1 MIKKYVIGKKVN
13 VSALFVTTV
22 FTVDHKNLDT
32 LESISNITKKMK
44 VNCSNLFTSN
54 FILIE
59 FYSICIYCN
68 M

>member
-13 VSALFVTTV
+13 VSVLFLTTV
-22 FTVDHKNLDT
+22 FTVGYKNLDT

-44 VNCSNLFTSN
+44 VNCRNLFTSN

-59 FYSICIYCN
+59 FNSICIYI
-68 M
+68 